1 MPGLKWRRAQQLVA
15 QTNATNELPPKRRGS
30 WSGAMPPPRG
40 LGYFYAQGKWSSERE
55 ICPALGS
62 PPGYLPKD
70 NMVEVGEVGKTLAVS
85 AVVEVESGIGIG
97 FGGNVDITHA
107 LVRVERNTNT
117 M

>member
-1 MPGLKWRRAQQLVA
+1 
-15 QTNATNELPPKRRGS
+15 
-30 WSGAMPPPRG
+30 MPPPRG

-70 NMVEVGEVGKTLAVS
+70 NMVEVGKGGKTLAVS
-85 AVVEVESGIGIG
+85 AAVEVESGIGI

-107 LVRVERNTNT
+107 LVRGEGYANTI
-117 M
+117 